1 MTWPMHDAGPTTPDP
16 GRDEPPDGQ
25 PRQDEP
31 WPGEQ
36 WRDEPGSAEGA
47 AARRG
52 RHAAPDPLPPMEGP
66 MPGGGPSPAETT
78 LPLALQWP
86 APPKPPRSPRTAPP
100 GSPVPPGSPAGWRR
114 VPRPAD
120 QPAAG
125 RTQPLY
131 PPPGYRPVDPHAP
144 SRRPGP
150 AGPPAEPAG
159 RRGPGG
165 PETAAVDARRA
176 S

>member
-31 WPGEQ
+31 W
-36 WRDEPGSAEGA
+36 RDEPDSPEG

-52 RHAAPDPLPPMEGP
+52 RHAAPDPLPPLEGP

-86 APPKPPRSPRTAPP
+86 APPKSPRSPRTAPS
-100 GSPVPPGSPAGWRR
+100 GSPVPPAGWRR

-120 QPAAG
+120 QAAAG

-131 PPPGYRPVDPHAP
+131 PPPGYRPVDPQAP

-150 AGPPAEPAG
+150 AVPPAEPAG

-165 PETAAVDARRA
+165 PGGPGG
-176 S
+176 